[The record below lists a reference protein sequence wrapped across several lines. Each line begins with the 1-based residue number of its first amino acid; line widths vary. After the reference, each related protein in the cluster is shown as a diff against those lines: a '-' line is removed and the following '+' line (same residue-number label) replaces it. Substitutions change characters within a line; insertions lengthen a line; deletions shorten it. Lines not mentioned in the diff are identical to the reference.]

1 MRMQLRTIAR
11 AFWLALAGL
20 FAAPT
25 RGAVLPEDR
34 ADLMY
39 HYYNGGGTKVDG
51 PALLVRKGVGESVS
65 AYASYFVDNVSCA
78 SIDVVT
84 TASPFKEK
92 RQEYG
97 GGVDY
102 LYRNTTVG
110 LSVLRSNEPDYK
122 TNTVGA
128 TVAHE
133 VWDGLTTLSLGYSQ
147 SYADISKAHTD
158 FSDHANRYQYKLGVS
173 QVVTKSLLMT
183 LNYEASLEDGYL
195 QSPYRSAR
203 LLGLSVPEV
212 YPRTRDSY
220 AVAVGAVKGLG
231 SDDGR
236 LKGSAYLRYRYFW
249 DTWDIRAH
257 TLELGYGS
265 RLDERWLV
273 EPRLRHYRQSAA
285 SFYADDFTTQMV
297 FMARDRELSD
307 FSNNA
312 LGVKA
317 SYQLFNN
324 RFNLSRLSLNFDYEF
339 IRYHYNNFTD
349 VRTGQLYSYQANVF
363 QMFVSGWF

>member
-1 MRMQLRTIAR
+1 MQLSTLMR
-11 AFWLALAGL
+11 ALWLAVAGL
-20 FAAPT
+20 FAAPV
-25 RGAVLPEDR
+25 RGALLPEDR
-34 ADLMY
+34 MDLLY
-39 HYYNGGGTKVDG
+39 HYYNGGGTRVDG
-51 PALLVRKGVGESVS
+51 PALLVRKGIGESVS

-102 LYRNTTVG
+102 LYRNTTMG
-110 LSVLRSNEPDYK
+110 LSVQRSHEPDYV
-122 TNTVGA
+122 TGTVGA

-133 VWDGLTTLSLGYSQ
+133 IFEGLTTISLGYSQ
-147 SYADISKAHTD
+147 SRADVGKAHTD

-173 QVVTKSLLMT
+173 QVVTKSLLAN
-183 LNYEASLEDGYL
+183 LNYEAILEDGYL

-212 YPRTRDSY
+212 YPRTRDGN
-220 AVAVGAVKGLG
+220 ALAFGLINGLG
-231 SDDGR
+231 SDEGQ
-236 LKGSAYLRYRYFW
+236 LSSSAYLRYRYFW
-249 DTWDIRAH
+249 DTWSIRAR
-257 TLELGYGS
+257 TLELGYA
-265 RLDERWLV
+265 RRFDERWLV
-273 EPRLRHYRQSAA
+273 EPRFRHYTQSAA
-285 SFYADDFTTQMV
+285 SFYADNFTTQMT

-312 LGVKA
+312 LGVRA
-317 SYQLFNN
+317 SYLLFNN
-324 RFNLSRLSLNFDYEF
+324 RYNLNRASLNLDYEF

-349 VRTGQLYSYQANVF
+349 VRTGQLYEYKANVL
-363 QMFVSGWF
+363 QVFVSGWF

>member
-39 HYYNGGGTKVDG
+39 HYYDGGGTKVDG
-51 PALLVRKGVGESVS
+51 PALLVRKGVGERVS

-110 LSVLRSNEPDYK
+110 LSVLRSNEPDYVA
-122 TNTVGA
+122 NTIGA

-133 VWDGLTTLSLGYSQ
+133 VLDGLTTFSLGYNVSH
-147 SYADISKAHTD
+147 DDVGKAHTD
-158 FSDHANRYQYKLGVS
+158 FADHVNRYQYKLGVS
-173 QVVTKSLLMT
+173 QVVTKSLLMI
-183 LNYEASLEDGYL
+183 LNYEAILEEGYL
-195 QSPYRSAR
+195 HSPYRAAR

-220 AVAVGAVKGLG
+220 AVALGIVKGLG
-231 SDDGR
+231 SSDGQ
-236 LKGSAYLRYRYFW
+236 LNASAHLRYRYFW
-249 DTWDIRAH
+249 DNWNIRAH
-257 TLELGYGS
+257 TAELGYES
-265 RLDERWLV
+265 RLGERWLV
-273 EPRLRHYRQSAA
+273 EPHYRYYKQSAA
-285 SFYADDFTTQMV
+285 SFYANDFTTQMA
-297 FMARDRELSD
+297 FMARDRELSN
-307 FSNNA
+307 FYSNA
-312 LGVKA
+312 LGAKA

-324 RFNLSRLSLNFDYEF
+324 RFNFSRVTLNFDYEF
-339 IRYHYNNFTD
+339 IRYSYNNFTD
-349 VRTGQLYSYQANVF
+349 VRTGRLYAYTANVF
-363 QMFVSGWF
+363 QLFLSGWF

>member
-1 MRMQLRTIAR
+1 MRMQLRTLGR
-11 AFWLALAGL
+11 ALWLALAGL

-25 RGAVLPEDR
+25 RGALLPEDR
-34 ADLMY
+34 LDLMY
-39 HYYNGGGTKVDG
+39 HYYNGGGTRVDG
-51 PALLVRKGVGESVS
+51 PALLLRKGIGESVS

-92 RQEYG
+92 RHEYG

-102 LYRNTTVG
+102 LYRNSTVG
-110 LSVLRSNEPDYK
+110 LSAQRSNEPDYVSS
-122 TNTVGA
+122 TVGA

-133 VWDGLTTLSLGYSQ
+133 ILDGLTTISLGYNQ
-147 SYADISKAHTD
+147 SRADVGKAHTD
-158 FSDHANRYQYKLGVS
+158 FSDHANRYQYKLGLS
-173 QVVTKSLLMT
+173 QVVTKSLLMN
-183 LNYEASLEDGYL
+183 LNYETILEDGYL

-212 YPRTRDSY
+212 YPRTRDSH
-220 AVAVGAVKGLG
+220 AVAFGVIQGLG
-231 SDDGR
+231 SNDGQ
-236 LKGSAYLRYRYFW
+236 LKSSGYLRYRYFW
-249 DTWDIRAH
+249 DTWSIRAQ
-257 TLELGYGS
+257 TVEVGYGS

-273 EPRLRHYRQSAA
+273 EPRVRHYKQSAA
-285 SFYADDFTTQMV
+285 SFYADDFTAQMV

-307 FSNNA
+307 FSDNS

-317 SYQLFNN
+317 SYLLFNN
-324 RFNLSRLSLNFDYEF
+324 RFKLSRTTLNFDYEF

-349 VRTGQLYSYQANVF
+349 VRTGQLYEYKANVF
-363 QMFVSGWF
+363 QVFLSGWF

>member
-1 MRMQLRTIAR
+1 MRLQLSTFGR
-11 AFWLALAGL
+11 ALWVALAGL
-20 FAAPT
+20 FAGLA
-25 RGAVLPEDR
+25 RAAVLPEDR

-51 PALLVRKGVGESVS
+51 PALLVRKGVGERVS

-92 RQEYG
+92 RTEYG

-102 LYRNTTVG
+102 QYRNTTLGV
-110 LSVLRSNEPDYK
+110 SVLRSTEPDYQ
-122 TNTVGA
+122 TNTFGL
-128 TVAHE
+128 TVSHE
-133 VWDGLTTLSLGYSQ
+133 IFDGLTTVSLGYAESH
-147 SYADISKAHTD
+147 ADVEKTHTD
-158 FSDHANRYQYKLGVS
+158 FSDHANTYQYKLGLS
-173 QVVTKSLLMT
+173 QVVTKSVLMT
-183 LNYEASLEDGYL
+183 LNYEATLEDGYL

-212 YPRTRDSY
+212 YPRARDGY
-220 AVAVGAVKGLG
+220 AVALGIVKGIG
-231 SDDGR
+231 TDGGP

-257 TLELGYGS
+257 TIELGYGS
-265 RLDERWLV
+265 RLGDRWLV
-273 EPRLRHYRQSAA
+273 EPRLRHYKQSAA
-285 SFYADDFTTQMV
+285 SFYADNFTTQMV
-297 FMARDRELSD
+297 YMARDRELSD
-307 FSNNA
+307 FYSNA
-312 LGVKA
+312 VGVKA
-317 SYQLFNN
+317 SYQLSDHSFG
-324 RFNLSRLSLNFDYEF
+324 LSRVSLNFDYEF
-339 IRYHYNNFTD
+339 IRYHYNDFTD

>member
-1 MRMQLRTIAR
+1 MRLQLRTIVR
-11 AFWLALAGL
+11 ALWLALAGL

-25 RGAVLPEDR
+25 RGALLPEDR
-34 ADLMY
+34 ADLLY

-51 PALLVRKGVGESVS
+51 PALLVRKGIGERVS
-65 AYASYFVDNVSCA
+65 AYGSYFVDNVSCA
-78 SIDVVT
+78 SVDVVT

-102 LYRNTTVG
+102 LHRNTTVG
-110 LSVLRSNEPDYK
+110 LSLLRSKEPDYL

-133 VWDGLTTLSLGYSQ
+133 VFEGLTTVSLGYSQ
-147 SYADISKAHTD
+147 SHADVGKARTD
-158 FSDHANRYQYKLGVS
+158 FSDHADRYQYKLGLS
-173 QVVTKSLLMT
+173 QVVTKSLLMN
-183 LNYEASLEDGYL
+183 LNYEAILENGYL

-220 AVAVGAVKGLG
+220 AVAIGAVKGFG
-231 SDDGR
+231 SSDGQ
-236 LKGSAYLRYRYFW
+236 LNASAYLRYRYFW
-249 DTWDIRAH
+249 DTWDIRAQ
-257 TLELGYGS
+257 TVELGYGR

-285 SFYADDFTTQMV
+285 SFYADNFTTQMV

-312 LGVKA
+312 LGVRA
-317 SYQLFNN
+317 SYRLPDQGFG
-324 RFNLSRLSLNFDYEF
+324 LSRMALNFDYEF

-349 VRTGQLYSYQANVF
+349 VRTGQLYEYQAHVF
-363 QMFVSGWF
+363 QLFLSGWF

>member
-1 MRMQLRTIAR
+1 MRMQLSTLVR

-20 FAAPT
+20 FAAPA
-25 RGAVLPEDR
+25 RGALLPEDR
-34 ADLMY
+34 VDLLY
-39 HYYNGGGTKVDG
+39 HYYNGGGTRVEG
-51 PALLVRKGVGESVS
+51 PALLVRKGIGESAS

-97 GGVDY
+97 GGIDY
-102 LYRNTTVG
+102 LYRNTTLG
-110 LSVLRSNEPDYK
+110 LSVLRSTEPDYV
-122 TNTVGA
+122 TGTVGA

-133 VWDGLTTLSLGYSQ
+133 VFEGRTTISLGYNQ
-147 SYADISKAHTD
+147 SRAEVGKAHTD

-173 QVVTKSLLMT
+173 QVVTKSLLMN
-183 LNYEASLEDGYL
+183 LNYEAILEDGYL

-212 YPRTRDSY
+212 YPRTRDSN
-220 AVAVGAVKGLG
+220 AVALGMVKGLG
-231 SDDGR
+231 SDDGQLR
-236 LKGSAYLRYRYFW
+236 SSAYLRYRYFW
-249 DTWDIRAH
+249 DTWSIRAR
-257 TLELGYGS
+257 TLELGYAS

-273 EPRLRHYRQSAA
+273 EPRFRHYKQSAA
-285 SFYADDFTTQMV
+285 SFYADNFTTQMT

-307 FSNNA
+307 FSSNA
-312 LGVKA
+312 LGAKA

-324 RFNLSRLSLNFDYEF
+324 RFNLSRVTLNFDYEF
-339 IRYHYNNFTD
+339 IRYNYNNFTD
-349 VRTGQLYSYQANVF
+349 VRTGRLYAYQANVF
-363 QMFVSGWF
+363 QLFLSGWF

>member
-1 MRMQLRTIAR
+1 MQLKTFVHAL
-11 AFWLALAGL
+11 WLALAGL

-25 RGAVLPEDR
+25 RGALLPEDR

-51 PALLVRKGVGESVS
+51 PALLVRKGFGERVS

-102 LYRNTTVG
+102 LHRNTTVG
-110 LSVLRSNEPDYK
+110 LSVLRSNEPDYL
-122 TNTVGA
+122 TNTFGA
-128 TVAHE
+128 TVTHE
-133 VWDGLTTLSLGYSQ
+133 VFDGLTTFSLGYSE
-147 SYADISKAHTD
+147 SRADVGRAHTD

-173 QVVTKSLLMT
+173 QVVTRSVLTT
-183 LNYEASLEDGYL
+183 LNYEAILEDGYL

-220 AVAVGAVKGLG
+220 AVALGVVKGLG
-231 SDDGR
+231 SEDGQ
-236 LKGSAYLRYRYFW
+236 LKASAYLRYRYFW
-249 DTWDIRAH
+249 DTWDIRAQ
-257 TLELGYGS
+257 TLEVGYGS
-265 RLDERWLV
+265 RMGERWLV

-285 SFYADDFTTQMV
+285 SFYADNFTTQMV

-317 SYQLFNN
+317 SYQLFDH
-324 RFNLSRLSLNFDYEF
+324 RFSLSRVALNFDYEF

-349 VRTGQLYSYQANVF
+349 VRTGQLYEYQANVF
-363 QMFVSGWF
+363 QLFVSGWF

>member
-1 MRMQLRTIAR
+1 VRLQLKTLVR
-11 AFWLALAGL
+11 ALWVALASL
-20 FAAPT
+20 FAGPA

-39 HYYNGGGTKVDG
+39 HYYDGGGTKVDG
-51 PALLVRKGVGESVS
+51 PALLVRKGMGESVS

-92 RQEYG
+92 RIEYG

-102 LYRNTTVG
+102 LYRNTTLG
-110 LSVLRSNEPDYK
+110 LSVLRSTEPDYM
-122 TNTVGA
+122 THTIGA
-128 TVAHE
+128 TVSHE
-133 VWDGLTTLSLGYSQ
+133 IFDGLTTVNLGYAESH
-147 SYADISKAHTD
+147 ADVGKAHTD

-173 QVVTKSLLMT
+173 QVVTKSVLAT
-183 LNYEASLEDGYL
+183 LNYEAILEDGYL

-212 YPRTRDSY
+212 YPRARDSY
-220 AVAVGAVKGLG
+220 AVAVGVVKGVG
-231 SDDGR
+231 SDDGQ

-249 DTWDIRAH
+249 DTWNIRAQ
-257 TLELGYGS
+257 TVELGYAS
-265 RLDERWLV
+265 RMDERWVV
-273 EPRLRHYRQSAA
+273 EPRLRHYGQTAA
-285 SFYADDFTTQMV
+285 SFYADNFTTQMV
-297 FMARDRELSD
+297 YMARDRELSD
-307 FSNNA
+307 FYNNA

-317 SYQLFNN
+317 SYQLLNN
-324 RFNLSRLSLNFDYEF
+324 RFNLSRITLNFDYEF

-349 VRTGQLYSYQANVF
+349 VRTGQLYAYQANVF
-363 QMFVSGWF
+363 QLFVSGWF